1 MSGADGSMGDDAS
14 DLLTVAA
21 ECDRLREALRLERA
35 KAEDLRVELGLLR
48 SRDTIPAPPLE
59 GYFDGVVRGALAEFA
74 AHDLDAAIERTLRR
88 CGPELIAEGIALH
101 ERQRSEGAARCDD
114 CPRRVVGVDS

>member
-1 MSGADGSMGDDAS
+1 MSDAS
-14 DLLTVAA
+14 DLLAVVA

-59 GYFDGVVRGALAEFA
+59 GYVEGAVRGALADFA
-74 AHDLDAAIERTLRR
+74 AGELVGALERTLRR
-88 CGPELIAEGIALH
+88 LAPELIAEGIAQH
-101 ERQRSEGAARCDD
+101 ERQRPESEARCDD
-114 CPRRVVGVDS
+114 CPRRVVGTS